1 MASSGATDDRYYAC
15 PECQVGIMDLEYV
28 TYLTFRGGEMI
39 TVPNFPAWICDLC
52 GRRAYDPDAVSWLNI
67 LLSAKPG
74 RKMSKPSGS
83 GPRAGSEKPSS
94 PAVSE

>member
-1 MASSGATDDRYYAC
+1 MASSGAPEDRYYAC
-15 PECQVGIMDLEYV
+15 PKCQVGIMDLEYV

-39 TVPNFPAWICDLC
+39 TVPNFPAWICDVC

-74 RKMSKPSGS
+74 RRATKSG
-83 GPRAGSEKPSS
+83 GSRPGAEKPSS

>member
-1 MASSGATDDRYYAC
+1 MAAASMSEDRYYAC

-39 TVPNFPAWICDLC
+39 TVPNFPAWICDVC

-67 LLSAKPG
+67 LLNVNSR
-74 RKMSKPSGS
+74 RKTAKPSG
-83 GPRAGSEKPSS
+83 PQRRSEEPSS
-94 PAVSE
+94 PTVSE